1 MASHNLHIESY
12 SLEELLQLF
21 ELNTQNI
28 NTENLKKAKK
38 KVLMLHPDKSKLGPE
53 YFLFYKKAFDIVV
66 QFYNQQN
73 RQNITTEEMK
83 QRKYD
88 PQEHGADE
96 TMTKTVRSSIN
107 NVSNREFQQQFNKLF
122 ESNNMGLKQDAKR
135 NEWFQNEKSSYDLPS
150 KGSVS
155 KQNMNDH
162 LRQAR
167 QQTASLVRYQG
178 VQSMNEGNSSNN
190 DLYNDQQEFDDQY
203 VTSDPFS
210 KLKFDDLRKVHR
222 DQSILTVSEDDIHGI
237 QTYRSVDEFNRARS
251 KHSYEPMEKSK
262 ADSILQERE
271 HAMKEKMMQ
280 REYKAKLQTEAYTE
294 KNKDILSS
302 FLLLRNKE

>member
-12 SLEELLQLF
+12 SLDELLQLF
-21 ELNTQNI
+21 ELNTRNI

-83 QRKYD
+83 QRRY
-88 PQEHGADE
+88 E
-96 TMTKTVRSSIN
+96 TESDDSMTKTVRKTLDD
-107 NVSNREFQQQFNKLF
+107 VSNGEFQQQFNKLF
-122 ESNNMGLKQDAKR
+122 ESHHMGQKPDAER
-135 NEWFQNEKSSYDLPS
+135 NQWFQSEKSSYDLPA
-150 KGSVS
+150 KGGVS

-162 LRQAR
+162 FRQAR

-178 VQSMNEGNSSNN
+178 VQSMNEGGNACN
-190 DLYNDQQEFDDQY
+190 DLYSDQQEFQEQY
-203 VTSDPFS
+203 ATSDPFS

-222 DQSILTVSEDDIHGI
+222 DQSILAVSEDDIHEI

-251 KHSYEPMEKSK
+251 QHSYDPMEKAK
-262 ADSILQERE
+262 ADSILQNRE
-271 HAMKEKMMQ
+271 LAMKEKMMQ

-302 FLLLRNKE
+302 FLLLRDKV